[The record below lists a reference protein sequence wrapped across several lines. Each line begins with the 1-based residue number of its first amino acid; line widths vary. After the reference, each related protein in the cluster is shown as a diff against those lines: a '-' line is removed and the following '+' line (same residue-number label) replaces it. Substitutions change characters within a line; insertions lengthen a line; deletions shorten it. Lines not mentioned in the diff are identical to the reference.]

1 MAQYRLVHS
10 LFMSESPFDYG
21 STVSSETFTNRE
33 EDANRLSTNLLSG
46 INTMLISPRRWGKSS
61 LVEKVSKDMLKKE
74 KKLAIV
80 NLDLFSV
87 KDEAGFLQL
96 FAREVIKASSSK
108 WEDRLQTAKTIF
120 KQLIPKLSVS
130 VDPNSDISLSFDW
143 NELERH
149 SDEILN
155 LPETIAEKKSIR
167 FIVCIDEFQQL
178 AMVSGYS
185 HLEKKMRAAWQ
196 RHKKVTYCL
205 YGSKRHMMEE
215 IFNNPSKPFY
225 RFGDVMMLKKI
236 AQEKWVS
243 FICERFASTG
253 KSIAPEDARSIAALM
268 QNHSW
273 YVQQLAHYSWNYTK
287 KVARAKEVESA
298 LEELLRTNSPFF
310 QREIELM
317 AMGQLNLLKVI
328 AAGETMLT
336 SQRVMKEF
344 RLGTPRSIIKNKETL
359 MKHDIIE
366 RSENKYVFLDPVFEI
381 WFRRLIH

>member
-1 MAQYRLVHS
+1 
-10 LFMSESPFDYG
+10 MSESPFDYG

-155 LPETIAEKKSIR
+155 LPETLAEKKSIR